1 MTGPLPASC
10 PGCHRPWPDC
20 ICSRGR
26 AMLADA
32 HADAEAEFRGRAL
45 LIGIDVDDIKVGDIL
60 TTGQDIEVAGTWHCS
75 APGCGLRHID
85 RAVIDGHIAHLRRQ
99 PPPRQG

>member
-1 MTGPLPASC
+1 MTERLPASC
-10 PGCHRPWPDC
+10 PGCHRLWPDC
-20 ICSRGR
+20 TCSRGR

-60 TTGQDIEVAGTWHCS
+60 TTGQDIEVAGAWHCS

-85 RAVIDGHIAHLRRQ
+85 RAVIEGHIAHLR
-99 PPPRQG
+99 PPATPWQR